1 MMRLL
6 LFTCAQFASA
16 LSFASWVLR
25 SPFPFL
31 RNERDHARL
40 KNWAGVT
47 APEMKP
53 HWDRYLDSPWNIH
66 ELINVATEWV
76 RLDPQR
82 ASKMLAFNILLT
94 AVLSRFN

>member
-1 MMRLL
+1 MLRALV
-6 LFTCAQFASA
+6 LFPLAQIACAV
-16 LSFASWVLR
+16 SFLTWVLR

-31 RNERDHARL
+31 RNARDHARL
-40 KNWAGVT
+40 KNFCGIT

-66 ELINVATEWV
+66 ELINLVSEWV

-82 ASKMLAFNILLT
+82 AGKMLCFNIVMT
-94 AVLSRFN
+94 IAFRFI